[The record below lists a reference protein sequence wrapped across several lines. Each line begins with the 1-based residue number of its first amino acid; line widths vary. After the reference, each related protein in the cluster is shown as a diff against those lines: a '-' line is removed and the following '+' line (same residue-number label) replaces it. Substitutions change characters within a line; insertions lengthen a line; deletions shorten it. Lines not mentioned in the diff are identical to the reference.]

1 MESSAPFVV
10 YPPESDPKI
19 TLESLS
25 DPLLVKQ
32 KLSDFKKKILQE
44 IF

>member
-19 TLESLS
+19 NLESLS